1 MEKQAKIEL
10 DLSEEQL
17 QAITGGC
24 GQCKADLSQAAKH
37 QTYAK
42 TYSQLS
48 DTAGDNGLLSE
59 AVRYHNESIKES
71 EKAQTLLEGVA
82 GRGVH
87 FGALPLPSKRG
98 PDIQKPLFSDRVF

>member
-1 MEKQAKIEL
+1 MEEYAKTEQDI
-10 DLSEEQL
+10 SEEQL
-17 QAITGGC
+17 HQITGGC

-37 QTYAK
+37 QAYAK

-48 DTAGDNGLLSE
+48 DTAGDNGLPSE
-59 AVRYHNESIKES
+59 AVRYHKESIEES
-71 EKAQTLLEGVA
+71 GKAQTLLEGVA

-98 PDIQKPLFSDRVF
+98 PDTQNPALFR